1 MNPMN
6 LIKLRSL
13 FDRFKENHP
22 KVPLFFKAAV
32 GSVREGSII
41 EIKVIPPESDKQT
54 IITSLK
60 VNSEDIALFEELK
73 EMT

>member
-54 IITSLK
+54 IITNLK